1 MHYLVVAV
9 PDPHE
14 HGYTVTVP
22 ALPGGI
28 TEGATLDEAFANVR
42 DAITEYLDG
51 ESSESLRAAGVRP
64 GAIVAE
70 IEVAI
75 PT

>member
-1 MHYLVVAV
+1 
-9 PDPHE
+9 
-14 HGYTVTVP
+14 
-22 ALPGGI
+22 
-28 TEGATLDEAFANVR
+28 VR